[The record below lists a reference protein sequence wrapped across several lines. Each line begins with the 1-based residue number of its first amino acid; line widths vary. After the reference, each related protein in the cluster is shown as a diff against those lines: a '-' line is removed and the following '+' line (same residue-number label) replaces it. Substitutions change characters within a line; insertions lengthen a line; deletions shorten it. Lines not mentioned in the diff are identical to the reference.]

1 MTPAR
6 PRPRSVAVIGGGI
19 SGLAAAHRL
28 TELAPDVRL
37 QLFEASDTLGGAL
50 QTEATDGFL
59 IERGSDSFITDK
71 PWALDLCTR
80 IGFAGA
86 LIPTT
91 AGRRQSA
98 VVRRGRLQP
107 IPAGFHLMAPAN
119 LRAVLTTPIL
129 SPLGKLRVLGEYL
142 VPAKRDDGDDGDD
155 GDDESDDGDDGD
167 DGDDESLAAFA
178 RRRLGREAFERLV
191 QPLASGIYTADA
203 ETLSLRATLPRFIAM
218 EREAGGLIRAVR
230 KQARQRERD
239 GAEGSGARYSL
250 FMTPQRGL
258 ASMVDAIAARLPD
271 GSIALESPVLG
282 IARHA
287 EGGWSV
293 RTDARGEARFDG
305 IIVALG
311 APAAAR
317 LLRDSDRDLAAML
330 DAIPYAGAT
339 IVTLAYERTQIAH
352 PLDGFGFVV
361 PEIERRPIL
370 AATFSSVKFAG
381 RAPAGKVLLRAF
393 VGGAKRPEMVDLP
406 DDELLAITRAE
417 IGWLIGVS
425 GPPLFWRV
433 HRHRHAM
440 PQYRIGHL
448 ERVSQLEARAAD
460 LAGLELAGN
469 AYRGVGIPDCIHS
482 GEQAVERLLGR

>member
-28 TELAPDVRL
+28 TELAPDLRL

-107 IPAGFHLMAPAN
+107 IPTGFQLMAPAN

-142 VPAKRDDGDDGDD
+142 VQAKRDD
-155 GDDESDDGDDGD
+155 
-167 DGDDESLAAFA
+167 DDESLSAFA

-250 FMTPQRGL
+250 FMTPRRGL
-258 ASMVDAIAARLPD
+258 ASLVDAIAARLPE

-339 IVTLAYERTQIAH
+339 IVTLAYERAQIAH

-361 PEIERRPIL
+361 PEIEERPIL

-417 IGWLIGVS
+417 IGRLIGAS

-448 ERVSQLEARAAD
+448 ERVSRLEARAAD

-482 GEQAVERLLGR
+482 GEEAVERLLGR